1 MLDMSNTGPS
11 ALHAVGD
18 CTPSATVT
26 CYWRGLQ
33 RKLGNDSR
41 ARVCWICRIQGL
53 RPCTPSATA
62 RRRRQLLATGA
73 AFSGNSAM
81 TRARAYVGYVEYRAF
96 GLARRRRLH
105 AVGDSYL
112 LLARPSAETRQ

>member
-1 MLDMSNTGPS
+1 MEGRDEIGRAFRGSS

-41 ARVCWICRIQGL
+41 ARVCWICRIQG
-53 RPCTPSATA
+53 
-62 RRRRQLLATGA
+62 
-73 AFSGNSAM
+73 
-81 TRARAYVGYVEYRAF
+81 ARAYVGYVEYRARPVF
-96 GLARRRRLH
+96 WSVNASDLPNVHFDTNHYQHTVWKTYEELRASLAEKIEAILGR
-105 AVGDSYL
+105 G
-112 LLARPSAETRQ
+112 PSKN